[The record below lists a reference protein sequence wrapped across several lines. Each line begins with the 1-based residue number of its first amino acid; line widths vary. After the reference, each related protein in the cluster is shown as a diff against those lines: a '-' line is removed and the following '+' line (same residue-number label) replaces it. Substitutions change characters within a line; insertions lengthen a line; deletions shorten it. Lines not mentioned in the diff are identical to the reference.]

1 MENMKIVCQR
11 ITQPLYAISIKDG
24 RKTFDMQA
32 FDGALT
38 VDVQYDF
45 NRRPLRL
52 SAEIKDGDSAEIVL
66 LDHRIELY
74 VNGTI
79 ADEEWPAGNR
89 LLGISD
95 DFITNTHLEASA
107 CTEKTEEVPSVIST
121 FENAEGWYPGNGVF
135 VGDCMP

>member
-1 MENMKIVCQR
+1 MENMKIVCQS

-79 ADEEWPAGNR
+79 ADE
-89 LLGISD
+89 
-95 DFITNTHLEASA
+95 
-107 CTEKTEEVPSVIST
+107 
-121 FENAEGWYPGNGVF
+121 
-135 VGDCMP
+135 